1 MEVRTHFQQKTCRV
15 QNGWKAGWLDVLG
28 SPRWK
33 KSSCHGM
40 CFKANQV
47 VHYLTLYF
55 IQLKTAQRH
64 LLPSVLL
71 PLSDLFP
78 WGYSYVWHMYGLHLF
93 LLLVAGLVANP
104 MINIGALH
112 LIVQL
117 PIIGC
122 HKVNLSCGKSF
133 HCLFLA
139 AYLPLELCAVF
150 LSAYHVGLSGMIDSK
165 SRHFRG
171 DPHLG
176 ALLGPL
182 HMVHGFQIAV

>member
-1 MEVRTHFQQKTCRV
+1 MQSAKWLD
-15 QNGWKAGWLDVLG
+15 GWMAGWLDVLG

-64 LLPSVLL
+64 LLPSVCY
-71 PLSDLFP
+71 LFQICSLEDTHT
-78 WGYSYVWHMYGLHLF
+78 YDTCMDSISFYY
-93 LLLVAGLVANP
+93 LLLGLVANP

-112 LIVQL
+112 LTVQL

-122 HKVNLSCGKSF
+122 HKVNLSCGKS
-133 HCLFLA
+133 
-139 AYLPLELCAVF
+139 LPCSLPAFGIVCSI
-150 LSAYHVGLSGMIDSK
+150 LSAYLGLSGMIASK

-176 ALLGPL
+176 APLGPL

>member
-1 MEVRTHFQQKTCRV
+1 MEVGTHFQQKTCRV
-15 QNGWKAGWLDVLG
+15 QNGWMAGWLDVLG

-47 VHYLTLYF
+47 VPY
-55 IQLKTAQRH
+55 
-64 LLPSVLL
+64 
-71 PLSDLFP
+71 
-78 WGYSYVWHMYGLHLF
+78 
-93 LLLVAGLVANP
+93 
-104 MINIGALH
+104 
-112 LIVQL
+112 
-117 PIIGC
+117 
-122 HKVNLSCGKSF
+122 LSCGKS
-133 HCLFLA
+133 
-139 AYLPLELCAVF
+139 LPCSLPAFGIVCSV